1 MYRGFAVV
9 HCPPGRERSVES
21 DRVFRH
27 VWHEDRER
35 VAFGEPS
42 LREARGERADGALQ
56 FGVAEL
62 AAGDAVDQGGL
73 VSKRGRA
80 SERERGEVARGELV
94 LDRAA

>member
-1 MYRGFAVV
+1 M
-9 HCPPGRERSVES
+9 ES

-94 LDRAA
+94 LDRVA